1 MTVAIVASLLVG
13 QFTAAVVVT
22 FFVLLSEFIEAYAV
36 DKGRATIVKLEKS
49 IPRRALVR
57 RNGEEFETDV
67 ETIQPGE
74 IVIVRDGERTPVDV
88 GLVKGSGFGD
98 QSPQPV
104 QVFPVEV

>member
-36 DKGRATIVKLEKS
+36 VKGRATIVKLEKS
-49 IPRRALVR
+49 IPRRGLVR

-74 IVIVRDGERTPVDV
+74 IVIVRGGKRTTGDGRS
-88 GLVKGSGFGD
+88 VKGSGLVS
-98 QSPQPV
+98 QSALTV
-104 QVFPVEV
+104 D